1 MQISP
6 INKSNPIGKTNPNF
20 QAELYITK
28 AAKSVMRYGLKTSRW
43 DIAMLERNLT
53 KKLANE
59 APYSDVFIVDKIS
72 KDTERFHSNSPFNYG
87 YETPQLEVRLQDKV
101 TGFFF
106 NTERTISQITED
118 LYNSYKHVRYL
129 QHYAPKD

>member
-6 INKSNPIGKTNPNF
+6 INKSNHAGQTNPNF

-28 AAKSVMRYGLKTSRW
+28 AAKSVMRFALKTSRW
-43 DIAMLERNLT
+43 DIAVLERDLT
-53 KKLANE
+53 KKLADE
-59 APYSDVFIVDKIS
+59 VPYSDVFIVDKIS
-72 KDTERFHSNSPFNYG
+72 KDTEKFHSYSPFNYG
-87 YETPQLEVRLQDKV
+87 YERPQLEVRLQDKV

-129 QHYAPKD
+129 QHYAPKK